1 MGRLENQLKL
11 VTEKCKI
18 FYKEQLISTPPL
30 LQAFIRYITI
40 TFNRREHNI
49 GIIQH
54 TDSICFDILSITFSA
69 FINLLSNSSSTE
81 VFLLGLTPGD
91 MVLYQTGKKIERY
104 VYEGRET
111 KNNFEYIILGQK
123 DGKTFVPP
131 LLQNKISPYNGTSS
145 RLDGRGIRTKHNS
158 ALNDFYSIVLGIST
172 EDIPSVFNTSSIII
186 APKDKAN
193 ILKHID
199 VVFGDKK
206 YPLTSLITAAYFTD
220 GEKPSFY
227 LGTNPGKTEVLL
239 KFVSKVS
246 VARKL
251 LRARDGNQHLGV
263 MVLGDQILHRCESEL
278 PALVNRQNLKYVY
291 LSSVTNSQ
299 FGENLL
305 QENDDVSLFA
315 CTKKFIE
322 KYPVNI
328 KNMNPLLIQ
337 LSMQMET
344 IEKKEI
350 KPQVIKS
357 YLNWELYSSFKRA
370 LSIIHKSDYETD
382 EKDTFIKYAFSLMKI
397 FTTSVFPISD
407 LDKYNS
413 ENSNLTIRNR
423 IDELNALHD
432 TLPEY
437 LSEKSSYVIDV
448 LEMLYMNMK
457 YSNIKVE
464 ELKKIILSNKE
475 NKRIAIIVPKTYY
488 ISVMH
493 YCVIFGRSNIFIFTA
508 NNFVGN
514 QHFDII
520 ISVGHIEGRKFNV
533 FTCNASQLIIPLL
546 YEHEYKKFRFEKKKI
561 NTANKL
567 YNSRLTIK
575 SKSFIMAEDE
585 EDDDI
590 DEQEIQN
597 INEIDNALDNY
608 ISDIELNIEIKNFTN
623 GLSGR
628 GAISSEIVKAATF
641 TDGSKALFTKH
652 FKAYVFDTD
661 DGKITEK
668 AVDELSDG
676 DSLVF
681 TQNNNETKDIVDT
694 VLKQLINENK
704 LQNSTVEAYRKS
716 KKWKQNLHEY
726 VDLNNLTA
734 RKLYRLDESKNLGV
748 TELTIRQW
756 MDEDSH
762 TVGPRDIE
770 SIKKIALLTEDEEML
785 DNANSYFQACDE
797 IRKLRRN
804 ILVKIGKAIID
815 RLSGKETE
823 SDLIYKTVYDKI
835 DNLSTILEIE
845 SIVDFEKTVPIYIA
859 NRPLNM

>member
-1 MGRLENQLKL
+1 MGRVENQLKL

-30 LQAFIRYITI
+30 LQAFIRYISI
-40 TFNRREHNI
+40 TFNRKDHNI
-49 GIIQH
+49 GIILH

-69 FINLLSNSSSTE
+69 IINLLSNSSSTE
-81 VFLLGLTPGD
+81 DFLLSLKPGD

-104 VYEGRET
+104 VYDGREL
-111 KNNFEYIILGQK
+111 KNSFEYIVLKQNNGR
-123 DGKTFVPP
+123 TFVPP

-145 RLDGRGIRTKHNS
+145 RQDGRGIRTKHNS
-158 ALNDFYSIVLGIST
+158 AINDFYSIVLGISQN
-172 EDIPSVFNTSSIII
+172 DIPSVFNTSSIII
-186 APKDKAN
+186 APKDKVN

-199 VVFGDKK
+199 VMFGEKK

-220 GEKPSFY
+220 GEKPFY

-251 LRARDGNQHLGV
+251 LRARDGNQHIGV

-299 FGENLL
+299 FGENLIL
-305 QENDDVSLFA
+305 ENDDVSLFA
-315 CTKKFIE
+315 CTKKFVE
-322 KYPVNI
+322 KYPVNT
-328 KNMNPLLIQ
+328 KNINPLLIQ

-350 KPQVIKS
+350 KPQIIKS

-370 LSIIHKSDYETD
+370 LSIIHKSDYATD

-397 FTTSVFPISD
+397 FTTAVFPITD
-407 LDKYNS
+407 LNKYNL

-423 IDELNALHD
+423 IDELKTLHE
-432 TLPEY
+432 TLPKY
-437 LSEKSSYVIDV
+437 LAEQSTYVIDV
-448 LEMLYMNMK
+448 LEKLYMNMMEQ
-457 YSNIKVE
+457 NLKVE
-464 ELKKIILSNKE
+464 ELKKLIISNSD

-488 ISVMH
+488 IAVMH
-493 YCVIFGRSNIFIFTA
+493 YCVTFGRANIFIFTT

-514 QHFDII
+514 QHFDMI
-520 ISVGHIEGRKFNV
+520 ISVGHIEGNKFNL

-546 YEHEYKKFRFEKKKI
+546 YEHEYKKFKFEKKKI

-575 SKSFIMAEDE
+575 SKSFIMSEDE

-590 DEQEIQN
+590 DEQEIQT
-597 INEIDNALDNY
+597 INEIDNSLDNY
-608 ISDIELNIEIKNFTN
+608 IADIELNIEIKNFTN

-628 GAISSEIVKAATF
+628 GAIASEIVKAATF

-668 AVDELSDG
+668 AVEELSDG

-694 VLKQLINENK
+694 VLKQLINANK

-726 VDLNNLTA
+726 VNNNNLTA
-734 RKLYRLDESKNLGV
+734 RKLYKLDESKNLGV

-770 SIKKIALLTEDEEML
+770 SIKKIAILTEDEEML
-785 DNANSYFQACDE
+785 DNANSYFQSCDE

-815 RLSGKETE
+815 RLSGKESE
-823 SDLIYKTVYDKI
+823 SDLIYKAVYDKI

>member
-220 GEKPSFY
+220 GEKPFY

-488 ISVMH
+488 IAVMH
-493 YCVIFGRSNIFIFTA
+493 YCVIFGRANIFIFTA

>member
-1 MGRLENQLKL
+1 MGRVENQLKL

-30 LQAFIRYITI
+30 LQAFIRYISI

-54 TDSICFDILSITFSA
+54 TDSICFDILLITFSA

-81 VFLLGLTPGD
+81 DFLLGLKPGD

-145 RLDGRGIRTKHNS
+145 RQDGRGIRTKHNS
-158 ALNDFYSIVLGIST
+158 ALNDFYSIVLGFPT

-220 GEKPSFY
+220 GEKPFY

-263 MVLGDQILHRCESEL
+263 MVLGEQILHRCESEL

-382 EKDTFIKYAFSLMKI
+382 EKYTFIKYAFSLMKI

-407 LDKYNS
+407 LDKYNL

-488 ISVMH
+488 IAVMH
-493 YCVIFGRSNIFIFTA
+493 YCVTFGRSNIFIFTA

-734 RKLYRLDESKNLGV
+734 RKLYRLDKSKNLGV

-835 DNLSTILEIE
+835 DNLSNILEIE

>member
-220 GEKPSFY
+220 GEKPFY

-475 NKRIAIIVPKTYY
+475 NKRIAIIV
-488 ISVMH
+488 I
-493 YCVIFGRSNIFIFTA
+493 A
-508 NNFVGN
+508 
-514 QHFDII
+514 II
-520 ISVGHIEGRKFNV
+520 MI
-533 FTCNASQLIIPLL
+533 
-546 YEHEYKKFRFEKKKI
+546 
-561 NTANKL
+561 
-567 YNSRLTIK
+567 
-575 SKSFIMAEDE
+575 
-585 EDDDI
+585 
-590 DEQEIQN
+590 QE
-597 INEIDNALDNY
+597 
-608 ISDIELNIEIKNFTN
+608 T
-623 GLSGR
+623 
-628 GAISSEIVKAATF
+628 
-641 TDGSKALFTKH
+641 
-652 FKAYVFDTD
+652 
-661 DGKITEK
+661 
-668 AVDELSDG
+668 
-676 DSLVF
+676 
-681 TQNNNETKDIVDT
+681 T
-694 VLKQLINENK
+694 VHS
-704 LQNSTVEAYRKS
+704 STVK
-716 KKWKQNLHEY
+716 
-726 VDLNNLTA
+726 
-734 RKLYRLDESKNLGV
+734 
-748 TELTIRQW
+748 
-756 MDEDSH
+756 
-762 TVGPRDIE
+762 
-770 SIKKIALLTEDEEML
+770 
-785 DNANSYFQACDE
+785 
-797 IRKLRRN
+797 
-804 ILVKIGKAIID
+804 
-815 RLSGKETE
+815 
-823 SDLIYKTVYDKI
+823 
-835 DNLSTILEIE
+835 
-845 SIVDFEKTVPIYIA
+845 
-859 NRPLNM
+859 